1 MHPVQ
6 HRGDQHIAHP
16 GYTLQGVEI
25 IIFFC
30 TRTIE
35 IKSVI
40 IFDEIQLFPK
50 ARQAIKHLVK
60 DSCGLHSKNKV
71 VPIEVKSAAIK
82 LICHKNMSICI
93 ETDFDHNKRAK
104 RMIDKEKGKC

>member
-1 MHPVQ
+1 M
-6 HRGDQHIAHP
+6 
-16 GYTLQGVEI
+16 
-25 IIFFC
+25 
-30 TRTIE
+30 
-35 IKSVI
+35 
-40 IFDEIQLFPK
+40 FPK